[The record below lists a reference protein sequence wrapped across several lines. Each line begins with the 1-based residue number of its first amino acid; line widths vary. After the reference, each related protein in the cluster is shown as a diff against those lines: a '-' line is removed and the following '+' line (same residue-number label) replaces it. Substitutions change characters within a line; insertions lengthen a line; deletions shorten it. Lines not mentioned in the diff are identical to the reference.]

1 MGKEGQQRI
10 WGRTFHLRLIALAG
24 CLASWRHIH
33 RSRPFGL
40 SGLAQL
46 RYGILPRRYSA
57 LVEGLRPGGNYE
69 EWLSE
74 YIFWTVNANLIYST
88 WQIHSDLG
96 GEAMLGS

>member
-24 CLASWRHIH
+24 SRNVH
-33 RSRPFGL
+33 RYRPLSL

-46 RYGILPRRYSA
+46 SYGMVLPRSVLC
-57 LVEGLRPGGNYE
+57 LVQGLRPGGNYE